1 MVAAIVSRFL
11 PRREAMD
18 SVDDDVHELNL
29 GRRLLRKVGIPK
41 SRCASH
47 GRDNLRSADIADSP
61 KEKVKVALSSMSFEC
76 TRRNTTAKQP
86 LFLPYSPYAV
96 HSILSQLSTYR
107 LSTTEK
113 NERKTNRLWTTATTM
128 NKPNEQR
135 DQYILWSATTS
146 ACVMFFL
153 VVDFLEVV

>member
-1 MVAAIVSRFL
+1 MMMSKSSIS
-11 PRREAMD
+11 
-18 SVDDDVHELNL
+18 DDDFSGKWEYRCHDAPPTVATTSD
-29 GRRLLRKVGIPK
+29 LLTSQI
-41 SRCASH
+41 SY
-47 GRDNLRSADIADSP
+47 
-61 KEKVKVALSSMSFEC
+61 EKVRVTLSSMSFEC

-96 HSILSQLSTYR
+96 HSMLSQLSTYR
-107 LSTTEK
+107 LSTAEK
-113 NERKTNRLWTTATTM
+113 KERKANRLGRTARTM

-146 ACVMFFL
+146 AYVMLFL